1 MVQFMNKKLLMYIL
15 LSISLIL
22 LSTFFFNLFFMVNSG
37 LKVLLQTS
45 VASALGLLL
54 LALVLVGI
62 ILLVYSLVE
71 LLRERVGN
79 KQ

>member
-1 MVQFMNKKLLMYIL
+1 
-15 LSISLIL
+15 
-22 LSTFFFNLFFMVNSG
+22 MVNSG